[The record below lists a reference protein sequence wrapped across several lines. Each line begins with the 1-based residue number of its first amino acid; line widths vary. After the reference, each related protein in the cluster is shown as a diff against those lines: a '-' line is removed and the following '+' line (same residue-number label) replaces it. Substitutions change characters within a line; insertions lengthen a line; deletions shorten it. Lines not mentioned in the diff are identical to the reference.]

1 MKKIKICKK
10 KIQFSIKKFNNYKI
24 SNLIKMLKKILI
36 KNNLK

>member
-10 KIQFSIKKFNNYKI
+10 KIKISIKKLYNFRIN
-24 SNLIKMLKKILI
+24 NLIKMLKKILI